1 MLKLFYRASL
11 VDIKAFMLG
20 IVAFNPETAPDSV
33 LFIVHFILVL
43 LLIPAIPFHLI
54 TAPVITI
61 DARRR
66 EQGLN
71 LVMHEKQRSIW

>member
-1 MLKLFYRASL
+1 

-20 IVAFNPETAPDSV
+20 IVAFKPESAPESI

-54 TAPVITI
+54 SAPLIAI

-71 LVMHEKQRSIW
+71 MVMHEK